1 MLAAGAGEE
10 WAEADN
16 GAGRIDCFDGKVPR
30 GRRFLFF
37 FFFFFTYLLARVVWS
52 WQQVAT
58 LLGVSSVSVC
68 TCRRAANDHPSRS
81 VLV

>member
-1 MLAAGAGEE
+1 MLAAGGGEE

-37 FFFFFTYLLARVVWS
+37 FFTHLLAHVFSSR
-52 WQQVAT
+52 QQVAT

-68 TCRRAANDHPSRS
+68 TCRRATNDHPSRS